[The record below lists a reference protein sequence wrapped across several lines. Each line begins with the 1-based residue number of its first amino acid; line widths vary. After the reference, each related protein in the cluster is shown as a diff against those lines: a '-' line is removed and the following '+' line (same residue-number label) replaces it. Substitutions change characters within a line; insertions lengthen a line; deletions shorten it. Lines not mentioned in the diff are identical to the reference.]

1 MSRDA
6 RAVRPGEPVT
16 LHEGNYITRRGTFA
30 GIVSNYGT
38 EYLRVR
44 LADGT
49 YDILPASTQ
58 FWLTDANDEDLD
70 IPEPVLE
77 TIPPDLE

>member
-6 RAVRPGEPVT
+6 RTVRPGEPVT
-16 LHEGNYITRRGTFA
+16 LHEGNYITHRGTFA

-38 EYLRVR
+38 EYLRIR
-44 LADGT
+44 LTNGT

-58 FWLTDANDEDLD
+58 FWLTDINDQNLD

-77 TIPPDLE
+77 TIPPELE

>member
-6 RAVRPGEPVT
+6 RTVRPGEPVT
-16 LHEGNYITRRGTFA
+16 LHEGNYITRRGTFI

-38 EYLRVR
+38 EYLRVTIS
-44 LADGT
+44 DGA
-49 YDILPASTQ
+49 YDILPASDM
-58 FWLTDANDEDLD
+58 FWLTDLNEHVLT

-77 TIPPDLE
+77 TIPPELE